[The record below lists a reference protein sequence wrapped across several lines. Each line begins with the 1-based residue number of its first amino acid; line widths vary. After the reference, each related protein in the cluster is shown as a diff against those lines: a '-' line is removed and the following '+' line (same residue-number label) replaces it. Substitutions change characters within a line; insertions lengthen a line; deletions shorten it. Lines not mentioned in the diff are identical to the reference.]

1 MARASI
7 VGLTLALV
15 AVGSCFLGGVP
26 TQPPRAPPVASHV
39 ESLGAAPTQSQSE
52 GGYLGHILQQKTGYI
67 IDILDILR
75 TSH

>member
-7 VGLTLALV
+7 VGLTLALA

-26 TQPPRAPPVASHV
+26 TQPPRAPPVQSHV

-52 GGYLGHILQQKTGYI
+52 GGCLGHSLYFASCFVKENI
-67 IDILDILR
+67 
-75 TSH
+75 